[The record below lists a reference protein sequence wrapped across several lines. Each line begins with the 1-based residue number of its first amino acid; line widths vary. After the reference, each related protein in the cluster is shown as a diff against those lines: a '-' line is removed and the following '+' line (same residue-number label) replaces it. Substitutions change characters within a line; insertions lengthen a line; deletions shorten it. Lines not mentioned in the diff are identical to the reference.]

1 MANTVT
7 LVPRWTRWTAII
19 WVVYQLLHSFA
30 PNSSFDPGSWPPI
43 INVALLASLIGSLM
57 VAQIYRYRRIS
68 NSIDRQKT
76 KWVVFGFA
84 AAIAAL
90 FITVLV
96 GWLLALLRFG
106 MPQVFY
112 YLAGAT
118 VIYVSSLLLPLSIGV
133 AIQRYRL
140 WDIDVI
146 IKRLV

>member
-1 MANTVT
+1 
-7 LVPRWTRWTAII
+7 
-19 WVVYQLLHSFA
+19 
-30 PNSSFDPGSWPPI
+30 
-43 INVALLASLIGSLM
+43 M

-106 MPQVFY
+106 IPQVFY

-146 IKRLV
+146 IKHLV